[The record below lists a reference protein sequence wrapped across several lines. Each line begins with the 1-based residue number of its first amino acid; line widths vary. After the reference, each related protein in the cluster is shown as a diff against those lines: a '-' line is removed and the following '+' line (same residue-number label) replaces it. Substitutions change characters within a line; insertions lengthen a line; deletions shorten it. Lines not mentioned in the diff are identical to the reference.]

1 MLRCCVSCTS
11 DCHNAQPTKSNLSE
25 DGQETPAEI
34 NIGPLLDAESPRGK
48 GVREGTID
56 SSSSQLSYFDREL
69 EELEQ
74 LRKGVAGFVSVND
87 KKPYLFRSGATYL
100 GQWYDNKRHGYGK
113 QTWPDGS
120 IYQGQW
126 QENCAVGRGRFVHHD
141 GDIYIGQWV
150 QSMASGNGTFYHRG
164 GSTIYK
170 GQWSSDLQDG
180 YGVESWSEGATFEG
194 SFRNGQ
200 KEGWGCYH
208 WVDGSVYEGTWLDN
222 VIHGT
227 GAYFGEDGRK
237 SFHGEWRESVIHGV
251 GHYQWCKGREY
262 CGQYKNDRKYGF
274 GIFRWPDGRKYEGF
288 WKDGKQYGR
297 GRYTSKEGM
306 VIELEESHRDEPKEF
321 ELNWTSENQV
331 TNHPWADRGG
341 TAQDE
346 QGVR

>member
-1 MLRCCVSCTS
+1 MGSRLGLMDQFIKVSGRQIVLLAVDDSCTTMEIS
-11 DCHNAQPTKSNLSE
+11 TSVNGSKVWLVVTELSITVEAVPFTRDSGHLIFKMVMESNL
-25 DGQETPAEI
+25 
-34 NIGPLLDAESPRGK
+34 GPRVLPSK
-48 GVREGTID
+48 
-56 SSSSQLSYFDREL
+56 
-69 EELEQ
+69 
-74 LRKGVAGFVSVND
+74 VA
-87 KKPYLFRSGATYL
+87 
-100 GQWYDNKRHGYGK
+100 
-113 QTWPDGS
+113 
-120 IYQGQW
+120 
-126 QENCAVGRGRFVHHD
+126 
-141 GDIYIGQWV
+141 
-150 QSMASGNGTFYHRG
+150 
-164 GSTIYK
+164 
-170 GQWSSDLQDG
+170 
-180 YGVESWSEGATFEG
+180 FEMV
-194 SFRNGQ
+194 

-321 ELNWTSENQV
+321 ELNWTSEKQV